1 MDNKEEKVNKNEV
14 VQAQPNELV
23 IDEETKRKAIS
34 VYDLIG
40 QKEEELLKTDNVQT
54 MSQTVAE
61 EKIKSDL
68 AEEAVRIESKNQD
81 LAEKKFA
88 TETKELQLKQL
99 KEAMKLKHAYE
110 MKTIK
115 DNEKHRIMLD
125 KRQKLIEKYGY
136 LYEQQTYEDVDEN
149 GNIITRSRP
158 KNFSYSVVG
167 NSIRTFT
174 RNLQSLD
181 TTVRKFFKWVFF
193 IGLGVAVVWV
203 LRYYGIIV

>member
-88 TETKELQLKQL
+88 TETKELRLKQL
-99 KEAMKLKHAYE
+99 KEAMKLQHSYE

-149 GNIITRSRP
+149 GNKITKSRP
-158 KNFSYSVVG
+158 KNFSYSVIG

-181 TTVRKFFKWVFF
+181 TTVRKFFKWVLF
-193 IGLGVAVVWV
+193 IGLGVAVIWL

>member
-1 MDNKEEKVNKNEV
+1 MDNKEEKVNKKEV
-14 VQAQPNELV
+14 VQAQPSELV